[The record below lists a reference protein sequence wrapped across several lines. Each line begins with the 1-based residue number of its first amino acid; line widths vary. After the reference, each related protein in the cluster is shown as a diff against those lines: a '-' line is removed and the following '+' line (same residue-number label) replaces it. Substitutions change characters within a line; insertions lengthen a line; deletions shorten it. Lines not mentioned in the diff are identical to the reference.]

1 LFADERKEEA
11 MANMTGDN
19 RVRQLAGSVL
29 IFLPGLAL
37 AMSSIVKFAGV
48 PKVVHQMALAGFTD
62 GRLLLVAI
70 LEILSAM
77 LFLYPKTRSFGL
89 LLISSFLGGA
99 ICTHVQIGEFPKAV
113 GPAIL
118 LTLAWTGT
126 WLRHPETLWSFRTD
140 VSAQGIR
147 AENGEARLASREA

>member
-1 LFADERKEEA
+1 
-11 MANMTGDN
+11 MTGDN
-19 RVRQLAGSVL
+19 RVRPLAGSVL
-29 IFLPGLAL
+29 IFLPGLVL
-37 AMSSIVKFAGV
+37 AMSSVVKFAGV

-70 LEILSAM
+70 LEILSAV

-89 LLISSFLGGA
+89 LLLSSFLGGA
-99 ICTHVQIGEFPKAV
+99 VCTHVQMGEFPKAF

-147 AENGEARLASREA
+147 AENGKARLASREA